1 MALHRRLAAL
11 RKTKLTRADPNYE
24 MLPVEL
30 AVCMSS
36 TGRVHEHCENITV
49 YIVCRHHL
57 PEALLRSNEHYQKA
71 PPRD

>member
-11 RKTKLTRADPNYE
+11 RKTKLTRAGPNYE

-36 TGRVHEHCENITV
+36 TGRVHEHCEIITLLTGG
-49 YIVCRHHL
+49 RHSL
-57 PEALLRSNEHYQKA
+57 PEGLLVSDEHYQKT